1 MIKNLTKPIWVA
13 TMVLGALVNSGC
25 GKSDA
30 PPMEK
35 IEVQYRQL
43 VAGRYFGRHSELTN
57 LKITNIRCKNQDIA
71 TLCTIDATGD
81 LAIRNSL
88 NGTVD
93 VKKLDDKNIDLKF
106 FNRDAFRK

>member
-1 MIKNLTKPIWVA
+1 MIKNLTKPIWGV
-13 TMVLGALVNSGC
+13 TMMLGALVSSGC

-43 VAGRYFGRHSELTN
+43 VVGRYFGRYSELTN
-57 LKITNIRCKNQDIA
+57 LKISNIRCKNQDIA
-71 TLCTIDATGD
+71 TLCKIDATGD
-81 LAIRNSL
+81 LFVRNSL

-93 VKKLDDKNIDLKF
+93 VKKLDDKNIELKF
-106 FNRDAFRK
+106 FNRDALRK